1 MKIRTFKP
9 AFFQSEKIAQLSCRQ
24 RLLFM
29 AMWALAD
36 DIGNLE
42 FKPREIAMQAF
53 SWDIVNDQKSHNV
66 GQPAPDST
74 TSGTGENMAEHG
86 RTFPHVPEHSPLSVM
101 GECMEG
107 FDRME
112 TLGLTVSYT
121 IEGKPYLSIPSFG
134 EHQKMS
140 KPSRSR
146 FPLPDGTPPGK
157 YPSEAKEVMQSF
169 FARKSLHVVTEAPTR
184 TFPHVPA

>member
-36 DIGNLE
+36 DVGNLE

-53 SWDIVNDQKSHNV
+53 SWDIVNDQTGKT
-66 GQPAPDST
+66 APEPPHT
-74 TSGTGENMAEHG
+74 PTGENMAEHG
-86 RTFPHVPEHSPLSVM
+86 GTFPHVPEHSPMSVM

-107 FDRME
+107 FAKLE
-112 TLGLTVSYT
+112 ALGLTASYEVANRT
-121 IEGKPYLSIPSFG
+121 YLSIRNFA

-146 FPLPDGTPPGK
+146 FPLPDGTPAGK
-157 YPSEAKEVMQSF
+157 YPSEAEEAMQSF
-169 FARKSLHVVTEAPTR
+169 FARKSLHVVTSTTTR